1 MRYTILTLFPGLIRP
16 WLSESLLKKAQERG
30 LIQVEVVD
38 LRAYGLGRHRTVDD
52 TPYGGGAG
60 MVIRPDV
67 AVAALEAVLPADE
80 VILLSPAGEPFTQ
93 RVAEEL
99 AQRDHLVLLSGRYEG
114 FDARVEAFVTR
125 SLSIGD
131 YVLMGGGGGDLGG
144 AGGHR
149 PAYSGGDRGSGKS
162 PEGFLCPRAPGPPPL
177 HPSPGVPRASGA
189 GGSPFGKPPGGGPLA
204 QAGSPEED
212 PFREARAGAGGQAWA
227 PRGGLACGNGP
238 RGLDLGL
245 LPMNP
250 SGFLWEGGEHEPRS
264 AA

>member
-93 RVAEEL
+93 RVVEEL

-131 YVLMGGGGGDLGG
+131 YVLMGGEVAAL
-144 AGGHR
+144 AVLEATAR
-149 PAYSGGDRGSGKS
+149 
-162 PEGFLCPRAPGPPPL
+162 LI
-177 HPSPGVPRASGA
+177 PGVIGDPESHRRDSFVRGLLDHPHYTRPPEFRGLRVPEVLLSGNH
-189 GGSPFGKPPGGGPLA
+189 
-204 QAGSPEED
+204 PEVDRWRRQEALRKTLSVR
-212 PFREARAGAGGQAWA
+212 PELVREARLGPLEVAW
-227 PRGGLACGNGP
+227 LAEMD
-238 RGLDLGL
+238 R
-245 LPMNP
+245 
-250 SGFLWEGGEHEPRS
+250 EG
-264 AA
+264 